1 MLNKILYKI
10 KTRNYFHPEKSTEMN
25 EEDFMKILR
34 GEVFN
39 PRSKQLD
46 SERYADY
53 AYMVVGV
60 SKDSPLNCWAGREF
74 GSNGYW
80 NAHEQSIWY
89 GKFCCEH
96 PSRIIIP
103 GEIEINFNPNCKLS
117 FGRSSLELFN
127 GKPWYGGGFMQA
139 DKDIFT
145 RTLVSDLSAS
155 KVIQCFKSVYG

>member
-1 MLNKILYKI
+1 MLNKFLYQI
-10 KTRNYFHPEKSTEMN
+10 KTRNYFHPEKSTEVN

-60 SKDSPLNCWAGREF
+60 SKDSPLNCWAGQEF

-80 NAHEQSIWY
+80 KAHEHSIWY

-96 PSRIIIP
+96 HSRIIIP
-103 GEIEINFNPNCKLS
+103 NSLEIEFNPNSKNSL
-117 FGRSSLELFN
+117 GRYSSEIFT
-127 GKPWYGGGFMQA
+127 GKPWHGGGFMQV

-145 RTLVSDLSAS
+145 RTLVSDLTVNQIIEFFR
-155 KVIQCFKSVYG
+155 KVYL